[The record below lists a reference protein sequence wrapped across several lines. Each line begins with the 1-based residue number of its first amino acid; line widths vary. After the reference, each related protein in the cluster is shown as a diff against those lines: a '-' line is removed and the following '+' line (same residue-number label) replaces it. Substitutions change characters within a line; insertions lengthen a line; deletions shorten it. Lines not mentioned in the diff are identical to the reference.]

1 MPFFFLSAC
10 AAEVEVDTET
20 GKVRVVRLVTAVDAG
35 KVINS
40 RQCHLQNEGSML
52 MSLGSSPF
60 EEMLFDNG
68 QPINCTFLSHLPPS
82 IQDHPETFTSLLI
95 EPFGAKGMGEAALG
109 PVEPAIG
116 NAVANALGGVR
127 VKDLPLRPERV
138 VEVLR
143 GASIPRLDDLGLIEA
158 AVCGRLLTP

>member
-1 MPFFFLSAC
+1 
-10 AAEVEVDTET
+10 
-20 GKVRVVRLVTAVDAG
+20 
-35 KVINS
+35 
-40 RQCHLQNEGSML
+40 ML
-52 MSLGSSPF
+52 MSLDSSLF

-68 QPINCTFLSHLPPS
+68 QPINCTFLSYLPPS
-82 IQDHPETFTSLLI
+82 MQDHPETFTSLLI
-95 EPFGAKGMGEAALG
+95 EHPHPDGPFGAKGMGEAALG

-143 GASIPRLDDLGLIEA
+143 GGGMMRVDRKGPNPSVPRK
-158 AVCGRLLTP
+158 